1 MSDLEKVREWLLT
14 YPTPGPLL
22 DLQVDYYAAQPE
34 NTSIA
39 PSGLVEI
46 SRKEDILGNVTVQNQ
61 YNFAL
66 NFIREKPADGDE
78 IATANAEWLMDLQRW
93 IQEQSI
99 LKKTPTFGDIPEK
112 EQIKAQNGELAFA
125 YEEGVGEYVVLLS
138 INFTKI
144 YEVS

>member
-34 NTSIA
+34 NSSIA

-66 NFIREKPADGDE
+66 HFMLLKPADGDT
-78 IATANAEWLMDLQRW
+78 IATTNAEWLMALQRW
-93 IQEQSI
+93 SQEQCNM
-99 LKKTPTFGDIPEK
+99 KQTPVFGYMPPQET
-112 EQIKAQNGELAFA
+112 IKA
-125 YEEGVGEYVVLLS
+125 
-138 INFTKI
+138 
-144 YEVS
+144 

>member
-14 YPTPGPLL
+14 YPKPEPLL
-22 DLQVDYYAAQPE
+22 GLQVDYYAAEPE
-34 NTSIA
+34 NSSIA

-46 SRKEDILGNVTVQNQ
+46 SRREDILGNVTVKNQ

-66 NFIREKPADGDE
+66 HFMLLKPADGDA

-93 IQEQSI
+93 VQEQSI
-99 LKKTPTFGDIPEK
+99 LNQTPTFGDVPNQEW
-112 EQIKAQNGELAFA
+112 IKAQNGELTWAD
-125 YEEGVGEYVVLLS
+125 EDGTGVYTVLLS